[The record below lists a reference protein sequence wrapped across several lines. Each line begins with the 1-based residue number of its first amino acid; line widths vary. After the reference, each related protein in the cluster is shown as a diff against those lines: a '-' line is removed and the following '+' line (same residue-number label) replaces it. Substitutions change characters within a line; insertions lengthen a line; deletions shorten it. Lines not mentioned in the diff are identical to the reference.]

1 MRFTKEGLDILL
13 GNKSLPNRSFV
24 PASGPSIP
32 AMSQQGVSFKSPPAP
47 AFGKKEGK

>member
-13 GNKSLPNRSFV
+13 GNKQ
-24 PASGPSIP
+24 PSNKQ
-32 AMSQQGVSFKSPPAP
+32 AFKSPPAP

>member
-13 GNKSLPNRSFV
+13 GNKSLPDRSFV
-24 PASGPSIP
+24 PVSGPSIP
-32 AMSQQGVSFKSPPAP
+32 KMQQQGVPFKSPAAP